1 MVKGEKNVDLGL
13 TALQDLTVLC
23 SRLVTGFDVIYR
35 GRGKIRDETRI
46 PAEEGSHVLGRVK
59 GAL

>member
-1 MVKGEKNVDLGL
+1 MVKGGKSVDLGL

-23 SRLVTGFDVIYR
+23 SRLVTGLNMIYR
-35 GRGKIRDETRI
+35 GRGKIRDEIRI
-46 PAEEGSHVLGRVK
+46 PAEEGSQVLGGVK